1 MANLPSEIQSTLER
15 LARNFVV
22 ADIMIPLAS
31 LDCAPDIES
40 ARRKLDENPHYD
52 VIPLIQGDKVV
63 AFLERDADRAETIQI
78 QHVVSEATSVL
89 DLVDSLQDP
98 PYLFVLSRQ
107 SIAGFVHFSDLNDP
121 VVKLPFFV
129 LLEALERMA
138 SDMIRDL
145 VTDDSIS
152 SVVHDPK
159 RQVLLREK
167 MGDLRKK
174 GADRDYVTLLSF
186 REVLEAAKQFGR
198 LDVGGGH
205 IDVLSKVRTLVCHAA
220 TELLV
225 EAHEDVRRLSQARLL
240 STKLLLK
247 GDPL

>member
-1 MANLPSEIQSTLER
+1 
-15 LARNFVV
+15 
-22 ADIMIPLAS
+22 
-31 LDCAPDIES
+31 
-40 ARRKLDENPHYD
+40 
-52 VIPLIQGDKVV
+52 
-63 AFLERDADRAETIQI
+63 
-78 QHVVSEATSVL
+78 VSDATSVL
-89 DLVDSLQDP
+89 DLVDSLRDRS
-98 PYLFVLSRQ
+98 YFFVLSRQ

-138 SDMIRDL
+138 SDMIRGL

-152 SVVHDPK
+152 SVIQDPK
-159 RQVLLREK
+159 RQV
-167 MGDLRKK
+167 GLRKK

-186 REVLEAAKQFGR
+186 REVLEAAKQFGK

-247 GDPL
+247 GGPL